1 LRHNATVPRS
11 TRTLLPLAVP
21 AVVLAACGRGTPPGE
36 STFQKDLQERLIKAR
51 PGDVIEI
58 PAGRHELS
66 RTLTLTG
73 KNGIT
78 LRGAGMDKTILS
90 FKGQSTGAEGL
101 KVAADGFTLEGLTI
115 QDTKGDAFKIERSNG
130 VVVRDVK
137 TEWTRGPHPDNG
149 AYGLYPVECRDVLIE
164 GAVAIG
170 ASDAG
175 IYVGQSHRVLVRRS
189 RAERNVAGFEFE
201 NTRQGELVDSEAIG
215 NTGGVLVFDMPDL
228 PVQGGRDIRVHRNVV
243 RGNNEPN
250 FAPSGNIVAK
260 VPTGTGIMIMA
271 NDAVEVT
278 DNTVEDHR
286 TMNLAV
292 LSYFVT
298 EEKIKDTRY
307 DPFPEGISVHGNR
320 FARGGYDPA
329 GGSAF
334 QSKKVI
340 LALRLKLGTPF
351 PDMLWDGVVRDGA
364 RTADARICLRGNGAA
379 GFANMDAANDFA
391 TISRDLAPH
400 DCALPAIAAVIPGA
414 AASP

>member
-1 LRHNATVPRS
+1 MSRATGGRREWA
-11 TRTLLPLAVP
+11 TLPLLL
-21 AVVLAACGRGTPPGE
+21 LAACGRTAPPTP
-36 STFQKDLQERLIKAR
+36 SAFQKELQERLINAR
-51 PGDVIEI
+51 PGQTIDI
-58 PAGRHELS
+58 PAGRHELT

-73 KNGIT
+73 KRGIT

-90 FKGQSTGAEGL
+90 FKGQTTGAEGI

-115 QDTKGDAFKIERSNG
+115 QDTKGDAFKVEGGEG

-137 TEWTRGPHPDNG
+137 AEWTRGPHTDNG
-149 AYGLYPVECRDVLIE
+149 AYGIYPVQCTNVLIE
-164 GAVAIG
+164 GAVVIG

-175 IYVGQSHRVLVRRS
+175 IYVGQSKQVVVRRS
-189 RAERNVAGFEFE
+189 RAERNVAGFELE
-201 NTRQGELVDSEAIG
+201 NTQQGEIVDSEAVG
-215 NTGGVLVFDMPDL
+215 NTGGILVFDLPDL

-250 FAPSGNIVAK
+250 FAPSGNIVGK
-260 VPTGTGIMIMA
+260 VPTGTGVMIIA
-271 NDAVEVT
+271 NDGVEVA
-278 DNTVEDHR
+278 DNTIEDHR

-298 EEKIKDTRY
+298 EEKIKDARY
-307 DPFPEGISVHGNR
+307 DPYPEGISVHGNR

-351 PDMLWDGVVRDGA
+351 PDILWDGVVRDGTRA
-364 RTADARICLRGNGAA
+364 ADARLCLRGNGEAR
-379 GFANMDAANDFA
+379 FANMDAAHDFA
-391 TISRDLAPH
+391 AISRDLAAH
-400 DCALPAIAAVIPGA
+400 DCTLPEVQAVSLGA